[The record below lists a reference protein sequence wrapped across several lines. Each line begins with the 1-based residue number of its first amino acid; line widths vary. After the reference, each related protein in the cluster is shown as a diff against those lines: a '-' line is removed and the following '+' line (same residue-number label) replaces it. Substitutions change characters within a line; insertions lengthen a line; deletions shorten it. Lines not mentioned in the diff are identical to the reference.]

1 MALLSAVCSA
11 LWLSS
16 SLALS
21 SRSDYAA
28 RFYMLRRGQPHVR
41 KNRRETTKFRAQK
54 IAIKY
59 FCIELDCALVSTAR
73 NLWNTVIWTA
83 HFAWPTCTVT
93 RLSQHEHSPLYFI
106 TRFPR
111 PCALLTQASF
121 LVFVLVLRAERRM
134 KIQMRQVRF
143 NRQAEP
149 GSEMSSH
156 NRRTSTMK
164 LTLHGAV
171 AVFRFCCL
179 CQKPF

>member
-1 MALLSAVCSA
+1 MALLFAVCSA

-93 RLSQHEHSPLYFI
+93 RLSQHEHSPLFHHSFPSSVCTSHSGFLSGVCVSI
-106 TRFPR
+106 TSRATNENPDEAGAFQSTGWAR
-111 PCALLTQASF
+111 LRN
-121 LVFVLVLRAERRM
+121 VFA
-134 KIQMRQVRF
+134 Q
-143 NRQAEP
+143 
-149 GSEMSSH
+149 
-156 NRRTSTMK
+156 
-164 LTLHGAV
+164 
-171 AVFRFCCL
+171 
-179 CQKPF
+179 